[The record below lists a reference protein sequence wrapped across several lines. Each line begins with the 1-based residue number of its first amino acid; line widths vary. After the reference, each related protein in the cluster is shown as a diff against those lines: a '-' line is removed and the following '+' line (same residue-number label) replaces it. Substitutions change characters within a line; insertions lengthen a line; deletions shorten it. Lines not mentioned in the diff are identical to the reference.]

1 MKQDELYKNR
11 SISACLKTA
20 YVLWS
25 TNFTIICKRV
35 WKPLL
40 ALSLSSVVAV
50 EAALTVYKSA
60 MMGQWSVG
68 GGIAL
73 LLGLVLL
80 LASSMWYLAAV
91 MTLATPLGLRKCLRR
106 SAAALGFLTGSFI
119 VLSLLLMAVSVGFFL
134 LASKKMSPITE
145 ATWNTGIQAVIFLV
159 YLVLMLPFAYS
170 LMNYFNQPDTRF
182 VAGFLKPW
190 SRGMRH
196 WGRLFSVMFFSGL
209 ILFIVE
215 AVVEM
220 PLYLLLKAAMMSADG
235 VAGGDASGLPGSFPV
250 LLAVTALIVY
260 ALIYLVT
267 VWNIFTLH
275 YAYGSMVATD
285 REKKALKSEQE
296 NQ

>member
-25 TNFTIICKRV
+25 TNFTTICKRV

-134 LASKKMSPITE
+134 LAYGSHLEYGHP
-145 ATWNTGIQAVIFLV
+145 GCH
-159 YLVLMLPFAYS
+159 LP
-170 LMNYFNQPDTRF
+170 
-182 VAGFLKPW
+182 
-190 SRGMRH
+190 
-196 WGRLFSVMFFSGL
+196 
-209 ILFIVE
+209 
-215 AVVEM
+215 
-220 PLYLLLKAAMMSADG
+220 
-235 VAGGDASGLPGSFPV
+235 GLPGTDAAFCVQSDELFQSARHP
-250 LLAVTALIVY
+250 LCCRIPQ
-260 ALIYLVT
+260 
-267 VWNIFTLH
+267 TL
-275 YAYGSMVATD
+275 
-285 REKKALKSEQE
+285 E
-296 NQ
+296 